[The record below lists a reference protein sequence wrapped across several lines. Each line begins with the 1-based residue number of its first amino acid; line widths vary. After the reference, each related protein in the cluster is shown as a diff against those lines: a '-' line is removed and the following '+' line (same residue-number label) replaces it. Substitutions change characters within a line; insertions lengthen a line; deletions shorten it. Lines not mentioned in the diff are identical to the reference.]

1 MIKKGGVN
9 LPVGPFVDCALTLLG
24 AIVGTLLRVSVP
36 RNIKEQMPLIL
47 GLISMSLGIVMILKI
62 KQTPIVVLAT
72 VLGSAIGI
80 GMHLEDYIKSG
91 LFKLLRGRRDEHNF
105 STEAIDKQQEQIKN
119 NDRLEQLIA
128 LLVLFSVSGMGIFG
142 ALNEG
147 ITHNSDMLVSKGM
160 LDFVSALIFAT
171 LLGMLVAIAVIPQA
185 IVLFGL
191 FYSAALIMPL
201 MTANMIGNLS
211 AAGGILMLATGLRLS
226 NIKTFPIADMVPIL
240 IIVMPLTW
248 LLLPVFG

>member
-1 MIKKGGVN
+1 M
-9 LPVGPFVDCALTLLG
+9 PVGPFVDCALTLLG
-24 AIVGTLLRVSVP
+24 AIVGTLLRGAVP

-47 GLISMSLGIVMILKI
+47 GLISMSLGIVMIIKI

-80 GMHLEDYIKSG
+80 GMHLEDHIKNG
-91 LFKLLRGRRDEHNF
+91 LFKLIRGRQHNEHNF
-105 STEAIDKQQEQIKN
+105 STNTIDSQQEQIKN

-191 FYSAALIMPL
+191 FYSAVLIMPL

>member
-1 MIKKGGVN
+1 M
-9 LPVGPFVDCALTLLG
+9 PVGPFVDCALTLLG

-91 LFKLLRGRRDEHNF
+91 LFKLLRGGRRDEHNF

>member
-1 MIKKGGVN
+1 M
-9 LPVGPFVDCALTLLG
+9 PVGPFVDCVLTLLG
-24 AIVGTLLRVSVP
+24 AIVGTGLRTVVP
-36 RNIKEQMPLIL
+36 KNIKEQMPLIL
-47 GLISMSLGIVMILKI
+47 GLISMSLGIVMLLKI
-62 KQTPIVVLAT
+62 KQTPIVVLST
-72 VLGSAIGI
+72 VIGSAIGI
-80 GMHLEDYIKSG
+80 GMHLEDHIKNG
-91 LFKLLRGRRDEHNF
+91 LFRLIRGRSSDQQNF
-105 STEAIDKQQEQIKN
+105 STATLDKDRKQIEN

-191 FYSAALIMPL
+191 FYSATLLMPM
-201 MTANMIGNLS
+201 MTPDMIGNFS

-248 LLLPVFG
+248 LLMPVFG